1 MHPQQLKKR
10 ASRSISS
17 RIPDR
22 ISTRPNSY
30 LKTRIR
36 GSQLQN
42 AARILVLVELT
53 QTLHQAYRFAYDK
66 HASDQLLPQNP
77 GQTNQ
82 PANPL
87 PFDSCAEF
95 ATSLAGI
102 ATDALL
108 TGHVK
113 GYGQRLTARL
123 WGSDL
128 AKLAYSGYERHIH
141 NAFEGFKPELVSA
154 GENSPQGP
162 QGAGVYGHLCFHLV
176 CDSSRTVVIREELP
190 LTILIDLRI
199 GPKRGPEILSI
210 LRRGQETL
218 LDEL

>member
-1 MHPQQLKKR
+1 M
-10 ASRSISS
+10 
-17 RIPDR
+17 
-22 ISTRPNSY
+22 
-30 LKTRIR
+30 
-36 GSQLQN
+36 
-42 AARILVLVELT
+42 
-53 QTLHQAYRFAYDK
+53 
-66 HASDQLLPQNP
+66 LPQNP

-95 ATSLAGI
+95 ATWLAGI

-162 QGAGVYGHLCFHLV
+162 QGAGVYGHLLFSSGMRLIQNSGDPGGAAAYHLNRFKDWAQAWSGNSQYPSERAGNIAGRAV
-176 CDSSRTVVIREELP
+176 GDALWNY
-190 LTILIDLRI
+190 L
-199 GPKRGPEILSI
+199 GG
-210 LRRGQETL
+210 
-218 LDEL
+218 